1 MPSLSYERVCD
12 AFFGCIT
19 DYKLAAQRESLTTAY
34 TSEWHR
40 KAVYTPYIKKLFTSV
55 SLDDSIQVM
64 TYEMTRS
71 EDEESDAEFLIG
83 ILSKQMVHEW
93 LAPIKNDIALLAQ
106 FFGGREQKFYSQA
119 AHLAEVRAA
128 DEDAFLEARRMIRDR
143 GAYLNDYLSGTGGG
157 RK

>member
-1 MPSLSYERVCD
+1 
-12 AFFGCIT
+12 
-19 DYKLAAQRESLTTAY
+19 
-34 TSEWHR
+34 
-40 KAVYTPYIKKLFTSV
+40 
-55 SLDDSIQVM
+55 
-64 TYEMTRS
+64 
-71 EDEESDAEFLIG
+71 
-83 ILSKQMVHEW
+83 MVHEW

-106 FFGGREQKFYSQA
+106 FFGVREQKFYSQA